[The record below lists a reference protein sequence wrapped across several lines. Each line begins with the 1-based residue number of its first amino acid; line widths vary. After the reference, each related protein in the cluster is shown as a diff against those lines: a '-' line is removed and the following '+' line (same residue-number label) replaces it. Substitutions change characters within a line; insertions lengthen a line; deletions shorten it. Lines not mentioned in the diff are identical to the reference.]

1 MEVLHLCFCR
11 RTLSTGLLMV
21 SIQVRM
27 QSMLLVFLAR
37 AYHWPA
43 ESTFAGFPS
52 FHPFRYPFPVAC

>member
-1 MEVLHLCFCR
+1 M
-11 RTLSTGLLMV
+11 GLLIV
-21 SIQVRM
+21 SIQVRV

-52 FHPFRYPFPVAC
+52 FYHFH